1 VLKGAE
7 SSNAVA
13 AALARLVADGFV
25 LRFLTELL
33 IWHLDKEFIPQTE
46 LLRQLKIML
55 DEMILAVACR
65 LKVLGGCAPQSLAE
79 IEALSSVRVKPNQ
92 DLPSACLPHLA
103 DEIGSMRN
111 VCRMVAAIAGKD
123 GDRPTEQLL
132 RQAISSL
139 EGMSIRVYQSVH
151 LQ

>member
-33 IWHLDKEFIPQTE
+33 IWHLDKKFITQSE
-46 LLRQLKIML
+46 LLRQLKLML
-55 DEMILAVACR
+55 DELILAVACR

-79 IEALSSVRVKPNQ
+79 IEALSSVRAKSDQ
-92 DLPSACLPHLA
+92 DLASACLLHLA
-103 DEIGSMRN
+103 DEIESMRN

-123 GDRPTEQLL
+123 GDRATEQLL
-132 RQAISSL
+132 RQAIGSL
-139 EGMSIRVYQSVH
+139 EGMSVRVNQSVH